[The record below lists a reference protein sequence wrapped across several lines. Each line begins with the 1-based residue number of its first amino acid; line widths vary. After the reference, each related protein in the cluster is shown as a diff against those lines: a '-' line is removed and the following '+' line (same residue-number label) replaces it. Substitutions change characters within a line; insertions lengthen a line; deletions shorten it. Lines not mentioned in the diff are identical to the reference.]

1 MNVSTVKRLQK
12 DMQEL
17 GLYEGEVDGIWGPRS
32 LAAWEATVGAA
43 RARQEVNISP
53 QAPQRQMSIAWS
65 AKVSQTFVDRVIWIR
80 DALGMPESG
89 ADWLMACIAWET
101 GERFSPSVRNGAG
114 SGATG
119 LIQFM
124 PRTATGL
131 GTSTQELARMTAED
145 QLNYVYRY
153 FLPYK
158 GRLNSLSDVYM
169 AILWPAAIGKPE
181 HHVLWERSK
190 SPTTYRQN
198 SGLDVNGDEKITKAE
213 AAGKV
218 QAKLEKGLRP
228 ENRRALA

>member
-124 PRTATGL
+124 PKTAVGL
-131 GTSTQELARMTAED
+131 GTTTEQLARMTAED

-169 AILWPAAIGKPE
+169 AILWPAGIGKPLDWA
-181 HHVLWERSK
+181 LWGKGAR
-190 SPTTYRQN
+190 PTTYRQN
-198 SGLDVNGDEKITKAE
+198 AGLDINRDGVITKRE
-213 AAGKV
+213 ATAKV
-218 QAKLEKGLRP
+218 QAKLEKGLKP
-228 ENRRALA
+228 ENRRALV